1 MFLRFTYFTQ
11 GKEKY
16 MNSFSNV
23 VEKVKDYCKSDP
35 GISSVGYDMWIKT
48 LQPYKLEDGTAIM
61 YADSDFSAKTAYS
74 QYGDILKIAFEEILG
89 FAVDVKIL
97 VKPGE
102 ESEAKNKE
110 ITAAEE
116 RIMNESGGKELTF
129 DNFVKGKSNELAYAF
144 CTAVS
149 DLDNNENKDVF
160 NPLFI
165 YGNSGLGKTH
175 LIKAIE
181 NKVHK
186 LYPDVNL
193 IYITGEQFTNEYIKA
208 VTNKETAAFHD
219 KFRNADFLLMDDVQF
234 IAGKDSTQ
242 EEFFYTFNEIYN
254 RGKQIVLTSDIPP
267 SKITKLMD
275 RLHSRFVTGM
285 QVDIQPPDFE
295 TRIAILNKK
304 AQDLGMTL
312 SEPVTRIIAEKL
324 KTNIRQLE
332 GAVKKIKAL
341 TVFTSESPSI
351 SMAQRVVKEIQIDN
365 HPAEITVDRIIS
377 EISVAF
383 GVSPEDIRSKNRSAP
398 ISLARK
404 VTIYILREVKG
415 MTFLE
420 IGSELNRDHSTMTTG
435 FKDVVA
441 MMKKNNDL
449 NDTVRDIIKNL
460 KMS

>member
-1 MFLRFTYFTQ
+1 
-11 GKEKY
+11 

-23 VEKVKDYCKSDP
+23 VEKVKEYCVGHP
-35 GISSVGYDMWIKT
+35 NISSMGYDLWIKT
-48 LQPYKLEDGTAIM
+48 LEPHKLEDGTAVL
-61 YADSDFSAKTAYS
+61 YSDSDFSAKTAYS
-74 QYGDILKIAFEEILG
+74 QYGDILKKAFEEILG
-89 FAVDVKIL
+89 FPVDIKIT
-97 VKPGE
+97 VKPGA
-102 ESEAKNKE
+102 EAE
-110 ITAAEE
+110 IKDQEMASAEE
-116 RIMNESGGKELTF
+116 KLMNESGGKELTF

-149 DLDNNENKDVF
+149 NVDKNDNKDVF

-175 LIKAIE
+175 LLKAIE

-186 LYPDVNL
+186 LDPDLNL

-208 VTNKETAAFHD
+208 VTKKETAAFHD
-219 KFRNADFLLMDDVQF
+219 KFRNADFLLIDDVQF

-242 EEFFYTFNEIYN
+242 EEFFHTFNELYN

-267 SKITKLMD
+267 SKMTKLQE
-275 RLHSRFVTGM
+275 RLQTRFVTGT
-285 QVDIQPPDFE
+285 QVDIQAPDFE

-304 AQDLGMTL
+304 AQELGL
-312 SEPVTRIIAEKL
+312 SLNESVTRIIAEKI

-341 TVFTSESPSI
+341 TVFTSESPSV

-365 HPAEITVDRIIS
+365 HPAEITVDRIIG
-377 EISVAF
+377 ETAAAF
-383 GVSPEDIRSKNRSAP
+383 SVSPDDIRSKNRSAP

-420 IGSELNRDHSTMTTG
+420 IGAELNRDHSTMTTG
-435 FKDVVA
+435 CKDVAA

-460 KMS
+460 KLT

>member
-1 MFLRFTYFTQ
+1 
-11 GKEKY
+11 
-16 MNSFSNV
+16 MNNFSEV
-23 VEKVKDYCKSDP
+23 VEKVKEYCMGHPS
-35 GISSVGYDMWIKT
+35 ISSMGYDLWIKT
-48 LQPYKLEDGTAIM
+48 LEPYKLEDGTAIL

-74 QYGDILKIAFEEILG
+74 QYGDILKKAFEDILG
-89 FAVDVKIL
+89 FAVDISIMTDPNDDPEQVQ
-97 VKPGE
+97 
-102 ESEAKNKE
+102 AKETE
-110 ITAAEE
+110 IINAEE
-116 RIMNESGGKELTF
+116 RILSGNGKNDLTF

-149 DLDNNENKDVF
+149 DIDKNNNKDVF

-181 NKVHK
+181 NKVRRTN
-186 LYPDVNL
+186 PEVNL

-208 VTNKETAAFHD
+208 VSQKETAAFHD

-242 EEFFYTFNEIYN
+242 EEFFHTFNELYN

-267 SKITKLMD
+267 SKMTKLQE
-275 RLHSRFVTGM
+275 RLQTRFVTGT
-285 QVDIQPPDFE
+285 QVDIQSPDFE
-295 TRIAILNKK
+295 TRIAIVNRK
-304 AQDLGMTL
+304 AQELGLSL
-312 SEPVTRIIAEKL
+312 SEPVTRIIAEKI

-341 TVFTSESPSI
+341 TVFTSETPSI
-351 SMAQRVVKEIQIDN
+351 SMAQRIVKEIQIDN
-365 HPAEITVDRIIS
+365 HPAEINVDRIIS
-377 EISVAF
+377 ETAVAF

-420 IGSELNRDHSTMTTG
+420 IGNELNRDHSTMTTG
-435 FKDVVA
+435 CKDVVA
-441 MMKKNNDL
+441 MMKKNSDL

-460 KMS
+460 KLG